1 MEKISKRGVAFLF
14 FLAEWANL
22 VNKTV
27 VQRELLPWYDLP
39 GYQIL
44 LKVI

>member
-27 VQRELLPWYDLP
+27 V
-39 GYQIL
+39 
-44 LKVI
+44 